1 MINARKVVVATRKL
15 PDAAEQML
23 KSEFTARLNK
33 SDRAYTTNE
42 LINLAAGADGL
53 LVTVTDRIDANL
65 IEALPSSLRIIANFG
80 VGYEH
85 IDIDTA
91 RSRGVIVTNTPDVL
105 TEATA
110 EIAVLLMLGAAR
122 RAGEGHML
130 VMQDAW
136 PGWSPTFMMGH
147 GITGKT
153 LGILG
158 MGRIGQAVAHRAR
171 GFNMEI
177 HYHNRKRL
185 PPDREQGAHYHDST
199 DSLFA
204 VSTFL
209 SIHAASTPQTKAIVN
224 ARTIDLLPKGAIL
237 INTARGDLVDDAAVI
252 AALKNGQLAAAGF
265 DVFAGEP
272 NPHPDYR
279 RAPNVFLL
287 PHLGSATIETR
298 NNMGFLAIENLRAFF
313 AGKEP
318 PNRIA

>member
-1 MINARKVVVATRKL
+1 MISARKVVVATRKL

-42 LINLAAGADGL
+42 LIDLAAGADGL

-147 GITGKT
+147 GVTGKK

-171 GFNMEI
+171 GFDMEI

-185 PPDREQGAHYHDST
+185 PPDREQGARYHDST

-209 SIHAASTPQTKAIVN
+209 SIHATSTPQTKAIVN

-318 PNRIA
+318 PNRVA